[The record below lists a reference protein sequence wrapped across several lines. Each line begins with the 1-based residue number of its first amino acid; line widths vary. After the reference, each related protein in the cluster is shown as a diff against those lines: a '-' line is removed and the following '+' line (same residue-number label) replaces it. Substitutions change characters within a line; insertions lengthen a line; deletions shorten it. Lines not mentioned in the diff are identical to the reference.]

1 MKALGLV
8 VSDKKIFENCI
19 LKTYFLTPWPIYA
32 TNWNGLN
39 NFDRGP
45 PRDHSCEVLSKSN
58 KRFQRRCCLKKLL
71 MDARM
76 DDGHRTLKDHK
87 SSLST
92 LCSGELK
99 NQQTAMAKTFENI
112 FKQNWCINN
121 PLVTPSEMTFGA
133 PKGVNSCFLS
143 HNVIWANQ
151 LLYRYKCSVNTFI
164 LALCTVLEK
173 CPVYHEAESPL
184 PDSWVSRLLW
194 LIQSSLRNLVLQILK
209 RP

>member
-1 MKALGLV
+1 MLFKEIVDGRTHGRRTPDAGHWRITKAHWAQ
-8 VSDKKIFENCI
+8 K
-19 LKTYFLTPWPIYA
+19 
-32 TNWNGLN
+32 
-39 NFDRGP
+39 
-45 PRDHSCEVLSKSN
+45 
-58 KRFQRRCCLKKLL
+58 
-71 MDARM
+71 
-76 DDGHRTLKDHK
+76 
-87 SSLST
+87 
-92 LCSGELK
+92 GELK